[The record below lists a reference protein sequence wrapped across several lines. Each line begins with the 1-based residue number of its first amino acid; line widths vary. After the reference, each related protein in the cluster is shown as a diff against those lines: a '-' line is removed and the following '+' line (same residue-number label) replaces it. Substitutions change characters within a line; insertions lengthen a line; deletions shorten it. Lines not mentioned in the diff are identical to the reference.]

1 MSQSVDVSATLKAK
15 SKNKHG
21 ISATKRSE
29 LFPQAMT
36 KQEKKEIIMKQLAE
50 NQYEKTYRSK
60 QANRG
65 QLKMPISPDR
75 FVTRE

>member
-1 MSQSVDVSATLKAK
+1 MSGAQSLLTKIGNRNSGGASPSINVSQSVDISATLKVN
-15 SKNKHG
+15 SKVKHG

-50 NQYEKTYRSK
+50 NQY
-60 QANRG
+60 
-65 QLKMPISPDR
+65 
-75 FVTRE
+75 